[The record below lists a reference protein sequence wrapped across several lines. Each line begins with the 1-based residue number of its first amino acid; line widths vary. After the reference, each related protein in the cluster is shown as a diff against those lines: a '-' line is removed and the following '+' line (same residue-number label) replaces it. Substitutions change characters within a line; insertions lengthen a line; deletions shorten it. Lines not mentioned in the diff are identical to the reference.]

1 MRYGSIDYGDF
12 VYPVDHPEKDNVS
25 IPTNGHKVD
34 DLTVGVNI
42 YHNPTFRTMFNYVY
56 SDMDGGDDVHAFMVR
71 WQIGL

>member
-1 MRYGSIDYGDF
+1 MQTKVPDDTR
-12 VYPVDHPEKDNVS
+12 
-25 IPTNGHKVD
+25 NGPQLD

-56 SDMDGGDDVHAFMVR
+56 SDMDDGDVHAFMVR